1 MWKFEVLTIFDILL
15 QKNFKTDHEK
25 AMNTYITNV
34 SSLKNFSQNER
45 KKKKTK
51 RKKLGLFHTTTKSD
65 LPSRIGFQDLR
76 MLGIEM

>member
-1 MWKFEVLTIFDILL
+1 METRSSHDIRYIIT
-15 QKNFKTDHEK
+15 KSFKTDHEK

-65 LPSRIGFQDLR
+65 LGSVSKI
-76 MLGIEM
+76 